1 MKFQLD
7 LTSWNFNPGW
17 KSPYNGPLN
26 FSFLLTEWNDLEEI
40 YIFIIKWNDL
50 KWKRKKNDSQT
61 NKFHKMYLLAGTIP
75 KGLKEENNLFD
86 ERNF

>member
-1 MKFQLD
+1 MI
-7 LTSWNFNPGW
+7 WNE
-17 KSPYNGPLN
+17 K
-26 FSFLLTEWNDLEEI
+26 
-40 YIFIIKWNDL
+40 K
-50 KWKRKKNDSQT
+50 KKKNDSQT